1 MYFKGYL
8 GTRSTSGFWTTSS
21 FFHSGSN
28 NQNAH
33 DVDVFLDFEHFCG
46 KLAIA
51 SVNYI
56 TNFKRNHIDK
66 DVIVEFL
73 IDTRSTT
80 NILNMETFEKAK
92 EDVRVALNPTK

>member
-1 MYFKGYL
+1 MYF
-8 GTRSTSGFWTTSS
+8 WTLSIFVES
-21 FFHSGSN
+21 WQLHLNS
-28 NQNAH
+28 
-33 DVDVFLDFEHFCG
+33 
-46 KLAIA
+46 
-51 SVNYI
+51 I

-80 NILNMETFEKAK
+80 NILNMETFGKVK